1 MAMVLPLLAILIAC
15 GYGLSTLGIVEQRI
29 AFNQHAGAATLASA
43 DAAVE
48 RALADL
54 LPLTDFSPVL
64 SGSLVSS
71 FRIGSL
77 TPMLPDGSQGDLTAI
92 TNEVQAI
99 TDADASWGGDPP
111 EWRLFAFGPV
121 NGLTG
126 SAGFLLPAYLVV
138 WVADDRA
145 DGDSDP
151 AADSNGAVLLLGRA
165 YGVAGSRTMEVLM
178 TFQTMVS
185 WREWR

>member
-1 MAMVLPLLAILIAC
+1 MAIVLPLLAILIAC
-15 GYGLSTLGIVEQRI
+15 GYGLATLGTVEQRV
-29 AFNQHAGAATLASA
+29 AFNHYAGAATIAAA

-54 LPLTDFSPVL
+54 LPLTDFTPVV
-64 SGSLVSS
+64 SGSMVSS
-71 FRIGSL
+71 FRIGSASPL
-77 TPMLPDGSQGDLTAI
+77 LPDGTQGDLASMTI
-92 TNEVQAI
+92 EVQTI
-99 TDADASWGGDPP
+99 TDADASWGGDTPR
-111 EWRLFAFGPV
+111 WQLFAFGPI
-121 NGLTG
+121 NQLAG

-145 DGDSDP
+145 DGDGNPS
-151 AADSNGAVLLLGRA
+151 ADSNGAVLVLGRA
-165 YGVAGSRTMEVLM
+165 YGGAGSRTMEVLM